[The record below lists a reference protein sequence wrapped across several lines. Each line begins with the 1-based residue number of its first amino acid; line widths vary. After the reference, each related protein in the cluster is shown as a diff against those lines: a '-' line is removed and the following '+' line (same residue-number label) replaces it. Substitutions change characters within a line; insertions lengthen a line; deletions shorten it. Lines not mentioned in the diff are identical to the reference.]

1 MKKQKSH
8 SENGGNTGNI
18 ASTVNT
24 TARAKIYKIDGVGVN
39 LERFRPVRSPE
50 EKTTLRKELGFSPED
65 FILIYTAEFIPR
77 KNHRLLFD
85 ILPELKAKIPELKV
99 VLCGKGELWEPYRQ
113 LASEHGMDYVTFTG
127 YTKQVNLYCEICDV
141 CLSTSLQEGQ
151 GLNLVEAM
159 ACGIP
164 LIASNIRGHS
174 DVIQNGWN
182 GILYDLI
189 NKQSFIDAIFLLYK
203 NPSLRDEMG
212 KRNVAEAQKFSVD
225 SAIDK
230 MSEIYES
237 VFDKMLQC
245 NKLKKT
251 HGGGDINT

>member
-85 ILPELKAKIPELKV
+85 ILPELKLKIPELKV
-99 VLCGKGELWEPYRQ
+99 VLCGKGELLEPYRQ

-127 YTKQVNLYCEICDV
+127 YTKRVADYCRASDV
-141 CLSTSLQEGQ
+141 LVMPSHQEGLPLSMIESIAT
-151 GLNLVEAM
+151 GLPVV
-159 ACGIP
+159 
-164 LIASNIRGHS
+164 ASKIRGHVDVVEDCVNGFLFEPS
-174 DVIQNGWN
+174 DCSGFVKAV
-182 GILYDLI
+182 YT
-189 NKQSFIDAIFLLYK
+189 LYK
-203 NPSLRDEMG
+203 NPVLRTEMG
-212 KRNVAEAQKFSVD
+212 LRNVERAKLFSVD
-225 SAIDK
+225 TAVSRMANLYRKI
-230 MSEIYES
+230 M
-237 VFDKMLQC
+237 Q
-245 NKLKKT
+245 
-251 HGGGDINT
+251 NTL